1 MIVYLESS
9 AAVKLALDEPE
20 SEPLARLLN
29 ELAVSGSTIV
39 SSYLLETELRRA
51 LVRVDLSQ
59 ARATAVLERIT
70 LVELDSEMY
79 RSAGMLPGSAL
90 RSLDAV
96 HVAAALIIKAD
107 VLVSYDE
114 RQIEAAHAAGIRT
127 LSPR

>member
-20 SEPLARLLN
+20 SEQLARLLN